1 MGRQSNFGKIEE
13 TKTKNKRRNII
24 KKNYPGI
31 QVREEIPYLWKGD
44 LILLAVKPQSFLS
57 ITKIINTKKISSRMF
72 LSIMAGV
79 NLNSIEKLI
88 NLFKVKSLKQLV
100 IVFLVFSI
108 TGSLSVVLGEPIINF
123 FFEDGFENNLY
134 FWIVRIIIIFPLYQI
149 LLIIIGTIFGEFRY
163 FWRIE
168 KKILIRLKII
178 KSSSS

>member
-1 MGRQSNFGKIEE
+1 M
-13 TKTKNKRRNII
+13 
-24 KKNYPGI
+24 
-31 QVREEIPYLWKGD
+31 
-44 LILLAVKPQSFLS
+44 
-57 ITKIINTKKISSRMF
+57 
-72 LSIMAGV
+72 
-79 NLNSIEKLI
+79 IEKLI

-123 FFEDGFENNLY
+123 FFKDGFENNFF

-149 LLIIIGTIFGEFRY
+149 LLIIIGTIFGEFKY

-178 KSSSS
+178 RSSSS

>member
-1 MGRQSNFGKIEE
+1 M
-13 TKTKNKRRNII
+13 
-24 KKNYPGI
+24 
-31 QVREEIPYLWKGD
+31 
-44 LILLAVKPQSFLS
+44 
-57 ITKIINTKKISSRMF
+57 
-72 LSIMAGV
+72 
-79 NLNSIEKLI
+79 IEKLI
-88 NLFKVKSLKQLV
+88 NLFKVKSLKQLI

-123 FFEDGFENNLY
+123 FFEDGFENNFY

-168 KKILIRLKII
+168 KKILMRLKII

>member
-1 MGRQSNFGKIEE
+1 M
-13 TKTKNKRRNII
+13 
-24 KKNYPGI
+24 
-31 QVREEIPYLWKGD
+31 
-44 LILLAVKPQSFLS
+44 
-57 ITKIINTKKISSRMF
+57 
-72 LSIMAGV
+72 
-79 NLNSIEKLI
+79 IEKLI
-88 NLFKVKSLKQLV
+88 NLFKVKSLKQLI

-123 FFEDGFENNLY
+123 FFEDSFENNFY

-168 KKILIRLKII
+168 KKILMRLKII

>member
-1 MGRQSNFGKIEE
+1 M
-13 TKTKNKRRNII
+13 
-24 KKNYPGI
+24 
-31 QVREEIPYLWKGD
+31 
-44 LILLAVKPQSFLS
+44 
-57 ITKIINTKKISSRMF
+57 
-72 LSIMAGV
+72 
-79 NLNSIEKLI
+79 IEKLI

-123 FFEDGFENNLY
+123 FFKDGFENNFF

-168 KKILIRLKII
+168 KKILMRLKII

>member
-1 MGRQSNFGKIEE
+1 M
-13 TKTKNKRRNII
+13 
-24 KKNYPGI
+24 
-31 QVREEIPYLWKGD
+31 
-44 LILLAVKPQSFLS
+44 
-57 ITKIINTKKISSRMF
+57 
-72 LSIMAGV
+72 
-79 NLNSIEKLI
+79 IEKLI

-123 FFEDGFENNLY
+123 FFEDGFENNFF

-168 KKILIRLKII
+168 KKILMRLKII
-178 KSSSS
+178 KSSSG

>member
-1 MGRQSNFGKIEE
+1 M
-13 TKTKNKRRNII
+13 
-24 KKNYPGI
+24 
-31 QVREEIPYLWKGD
+31 
-44 LILLAVKPQSFLS
+44 
-57 ITKIINTKKISSRMF
+57 
-72 LSIMAGV
+72 
-79 NLNSIEKLI
+79 IEKLI

-123 FFEDGFENNLY
+123 FFEDGFENNFF

-168 KKILIRLKII
+168 KKILMRLKII